1 MGLLSRVFGRGAP
14 QRGGGEAVPSPTE
27 LLYVVGATEGRAD
40 LLEPLLARIAD
51 DAATRDRPGQPAPR
65 VVALGSHTGRGGQGL
80 AALDMLMAAEAR
92 FGLAVEALLG
102 PQEARLLELLGGGT
116 DGREWLLSGGIATL
130 QECGIDAR
138 ALACSPDPG
147 PWLATALREAFGARL
162 GAIAGMAPSVR
173 CGNLLLCSGGG
184 EAGMRVEAQTRN
196 ALIFGP
202 ETDEA
207 EILREDGL
215 VVVHARPTGDG
226 PGCGPQHIAL
236 DTGAAFSHQL
246 AAARIATDGAVV
258 FLDVDRASQD

>member
-1 MGLLSRVFGRGAP
+1 PPRCNAEAPTFENTMLAMQQAGRDLGRISRVFFNLTSSASNDEIRAI
-14 QRGGGEAVPSPTE
+14 QREMSPRLAAHSASIT
-27 LLYVVGATEGRAD
+27 LNPALF
-40 LLEPLLARIAD
+40 ARI
-51 DAATRDRPGQPAPR
+51 DALYQARET
-65 VVALGSHTGRGGQGL
+65 
-80 AALDMLMAAEAR
+80 LDLE
-92 FGLAVEALLG
+92 